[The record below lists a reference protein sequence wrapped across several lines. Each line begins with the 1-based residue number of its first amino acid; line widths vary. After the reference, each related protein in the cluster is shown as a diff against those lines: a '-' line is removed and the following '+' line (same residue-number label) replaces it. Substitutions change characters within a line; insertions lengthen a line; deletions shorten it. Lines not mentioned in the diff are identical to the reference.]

1 MHASRP
7 SSLPPSEVRDEDD
20 ERVLKQLSDCED
32 EDAETAVKLMTDK
45 ALENVILDD
54 LLHKWT
60 PAQGH
65 HRCMH
70 PSMCR

>member
-1 MHASRP
+1 
-7 SSLPPSEVRDEDD
+7 
-20 ERVLKQLSDCED
+20 VLKQLSDC